1 MVAEDTRSALLD
13 TAQELVQ
20 TGGFNWFSYRD
31 LAERVGIRTASIHYH
46 FPTKTDLGVALMQ
59 RYHERFLARLA
70 AIEQERKSA
79 RGRLEAFAGL
89 FLETLQSGER
99 LCLCGMLATEYAT
112 LPQELQREVARFF
125 ERAEAWLAG
134 ILAEGQSTGESAFEG
149 SPTEVARTI
158 FSALEGA
165 MIAARTFGDPQRLA
179 TTGQWLVDTLCPE

>member
-1 MVAEDTRSALLD
+1 MAAPDTRAALLD

-31 LAERVGIRTASIHYH
+31 LADRIGIRTASIHYH

-59 RYHERFLARLA
+59 RYHERFLALLA

-89 FLETLQSGER
+89 FRETLESGER
-99 LCLCGMLATEYAT
+99 LCLCGMLATEFAT
-112 LPQELQREVARFF
+112 LPAELQREVTRFF
-125 ERAEAWLAG
+125 EHTEAWLAR
-134 ILAEGQSTGESAFEG
+134 ILAEGQGSGESAFEG
-149 SPTEVARTI
+149 PPTAVARTV

-165 MIAARTFGDPQRLA
+165 MIAARAFGDTGRLVA
-179 TTGQWLVDTLCPE
+179 TGEWLVNTLCPE

>member
-1 MVAEDTRSALLD
+1 MAPDTRSTLLD

-31 LAERVGIRTASIHYH
+31 LADRVGIRTASIHYH

-89 FLETLQSGER
+89 FLETLESGER
-99 LCLCGMLATEYAT
+99 LCLCGMLATEFAT
-112 LPQELQREVARFF
+112 LPEELQREVTRFF
-125 ERAEAWLAG
+125 AGTEAWLAR
-134 ILAEGQSTGESAFEG
+134 ILAEGQVSGEAAFDG
-149 SPTEVARTI
+149 LPTAVARTV

-165 MIAARTFGDPQRLA
+165 MIAARAFGDAGRLA
-179 TTGQWLVDTLCPE
+179 AAGEWLVNTLCPE